1 MSQEL
6 SLLTSKEL
14 AAKITAANSSVENI
28 KKNVLSLESQ
38 LANKMP
44 DMTAAGIRDINQ
56 IIWPFIFSTGFIS
69 TNSVKKFAEKNITVT
84 AEAGFVAVKVIKQ
97 VFEKVGAGDYRLI
110 DPDDYAALQIDD
122 LKITISD
129 PQSGRNFFKNPMPIQ
144 NIGNAKFPTQLP
156 GRPMILPNSAL
167 KVEFY
172 NDGAKE
178 YFTNISIVGYR
189 IRVENAQELLSLVTY

>member
-1 MSQEL
+1 MNEEL

-14 AAKITAANSSVENI
+14 AAKITSANSSVENI
-28 KKNVLSLESQ
+28 KRNVLDLEKQ
-38 LANKMP
+38 LANKLP

-56 IIWPFIFSTGFIS
+56 IVWPFIFSTGFVKTS
-69 TNSVKKFAEKNITVT
+69 SSKKFAEKNITVT
-84 AEAGFVAVKVIKQ
+84 NEAGFVATKIIRQ
-97 VFEKVGAGDYRLI
+97 VFEKVGEGNFKLI
-110 DPDDYAALQIDD
+110 NTNDLTEAQIDD

-129 PQSGRNFFKNPMPIQ
+129 PQSGRNFFRNPMPVQ
-144 NIGNAKFPTQLP
+144 NIGDALYPTKFE
-156 GRPMILPNSAL
+156 GRPMILPNSAM

-178 YFTNISIVGYR
+178 YYTNISIFGYR